1 MPVIKVRENEPFDVA
16 LRRFKRSCEK
26 AGILSE
32 VRSREFYEKPTT
44 IRKRAKAS
52 AVKRHAKKLSA
63 KRTSYP
69 PVLIKGSCRVAEGST
84 QDQQKLAMLAK
95 DKARLGAIRL
105 LMAEIKQREVDTRV
119 ELNDQDILA
128 VVTKMVKQRRDS
140 ISQFEAAGRQDLADK
155 ESAEIVVLQEFL
167 PQQLTAAEIAAL
179 IEQAIAESGAA
190 VMADMGKVMAVLKP
204 KIQGRADVGAV
215 SAQVKTRLA

>member
-1 MPVIKVRENEPFDVA
+1 MSLKDQ
-16 LRRFKRSCEK
+16 LK
-26 AGILSE
+26 
-32 VRSREFYEKPTT
+32 
-44 IRKRAKAS
+44 
-52 AVKRHAKKLSA
+52 
-63 KRTSYP
+63 
-69 PVLIKGSCRVAEGST
+69 
-84 QDQQKLAMLAK
+84 DQQKLAMLAK

-105 LMAEIKQREVDTRV
+105 LMAEIKQREVDTRI
-119 ELNDQDILA
+119 ELNDEDILA
-128 VVTKMVKQRRDS
+128 VVTKMVKQRRYS

-167 PQQLTAAEIAAL
+167 PQQLTADEIAAL
-179 IEQAIAESGAA
+179 IEQAITESGAA

>member
-1 MPVIKVRENEPFDVA
+1 MSLKDQ
-16 LRRFKRSCEK
+16 LK
-26 AGILSE
+26 
-32 VRSREFYEKPTT
+32 
-44 IRKRAKAS
+44 
-52 AVKRHAKKLSA
+52 
-63 KRTSYP
+63 
-69 PVLIKGSCRVAEGST
+69 
-84 QDQQKLAMLAK
+84 DQQKLAMLAK

-119 ELNDQDILA
+119 ELDDQEILA

-155 ESAEIVVLQEFL
+155 ESAKIVVLQEFL

-179 IEQAIAESGAA
+179 IEQAIAQSGAA

>member
-1 MPVIKVRENEPFDVA
+1 MSLKDQ
-16 LRRFKRSCEK
+16 LK
-26 AGILSE
+26 
-32 VRSREFYEKPTT
+32 
-44 IRKRAKAS
+44 
-52 AVKRHAKKLSA
+52 
-63 KRTSYP
+63 
-69 PVLIKGSCRVAEGST
+69 
-84 QDQQKLAMLAK
+84 DQQKLAMLAK

-105 LMAEIKQREVDTRV
+105 LMAEIKQREVDTRI
-119 ELNDQDILA
+119 ELNDEDILA

-140 ISQFEAAGRQDLADK
+140 ISQFEAAGRHDLADK

-167 PQQLTAAEIAAL
+167 PQQLTADEIAAL
-179 IEQAIAESGAA
+179 IEQAITESGAA

>member
-1 MPVIKVRENEPFDVA
+1 MSLKDQ
-16 LRRFKRSCEK
+16 LK
-26 AGILSE
+26 
-32 VRSREFYEKPTT
+32 
-44 IRKRAKAS
+44 
-52 AVKRHAKKLSA
+52 
-63 KRTSYP
+63 
-69 PVLIKGSCRVAEGST
+69 
-84 QDQQKLAMLAK
+84 DQQKLAMLAR
-95 DKARLGAIRL
+95 DKARLGTIRL

-119 ELNDQDILA
+119 QLNDEEILA

-167 PQQLTAAEIAAL
+167 PQQLTADEIAAL
-179 IEQAIAESGAA
+179 IEQAITESGAA

>member
-1 MPVIKVRENEPFDVA
+1 MKDR
-16 LRRFKRSCEK
+16 LK
-26 AGILSE
+26 
-32 VRSREFYEKPTT
+32 
-44 IRKRAKAS
+44 
-52 AVKRHAKKLSA
+52 
-63 KRTSYP
+63 
-69 PVLIKGSCRVAEGST
+69 
-84 QDQQKLAMLAK
+84 DQQKLAMLAK

-119 ELNDQDILA
+119 ELNDEDILA

-155 ESAEIVVLQEFL
+155 ESAEILVLQEFL
-167 PQQLTAAEIAAL
+167 PQQLTAEEIAVL
-179 IEQAIAESGAA
+179 IEQAITESGAA

>member
-1 MPVIKVRENEPFDVA
+1 MSLKDQ
-16 LRRFKRSCEK
+16 LK
-26 AGILSE
+26 
-32 VRSREFYEKPTT
+32 
-44 IRKRAKAS
+44 
-52 AVKRHAKKLSA
+52 
-63 KRTSYP
+63 
-69 PVLIKGSCRVAEGST
+69 
-84 QDQQKLAMLAK
+84 DQQKLAMLAK

-105 LMAEIKQREVDTRV
+105 LMAEIKQREVDTRI
-119 ELNDQDILA
+119 ELNDEDILA

-140 ISQFEAAGRQDLADK
+140 INQFEAAGRQDLADK

-167 PQQLTAAEIAAL
+167 PQQLTADEIAAL
-179 IEQAIAESGAA
+179 IEQAITESGAA

>member
-1 MPVIKVRENEPFDVA
+1 MSLKDQ
-16 LRRFKRSCEK
+16 LK
-26 AGILSE
+26 
-32 VRSREFYEKPTT
+32 
-44 IRKRAKAS
+44 
-52 AVKRHAKKLSA
+52 
-63 KRTSYP
+63 
-69 PVLIKGSCRVAEGST
+69 
-84 QDQQKLAMLAK
+84 DQQKLAMLAK
-95 DKARLGAIRL
+95 DKQRLGAIRL

-119 ELNDQDILA
+119 ELDDQDILA

-155 ESAEIVVLQEFL
+155 ESAEITVLQEFL

>member
-1 MPVIKVRENEPFDVA
+1 MSLKDQ
-16 LRRFKRSCEK
+16 LK
-26 AGILSE
+26 
-32 VRSREFYEKPTT
+32 
-44 IRKRAKAS
+44 
-52 AVKRHAKKLSA
+52 
-63 KRTSYP
+63 
-69 PVLIKGSCRVAEGST
+69 
-84 QDQQKLAMLAK
+84 DQQKLAMLAR

-105 LMAEIKQREVDTRV
+105 LMAEIKQREVDTRI
-119 ELNDQDILA
+119 ELNDEDILA

-167 PQQLTAAEIAAL
+167 PQQLTADQIAAL
-179 IEQAIAESGAA
+179 IEQAITESGAA

>member
-1 MPVIKVRENEPFDVA
+1 VSLKDQ
-16 LRRFKRSCEK
+16 LK
-26 AGILSE
+26 
-32 VRSREFYEKPTT
+32 
-44 IRKRAKAS
+44 
-52 AVKRHAKKLSA
+52 
-63 KRTSYP
+63 
-69 PVLIKGSCRVAEGST
+69 
-84 QDQQKLAMLAK
+84 DQQKLAMLAR

-105 LMAEIKQREVDTRV
+105 LMAEIKQREVDSRI
-119 ELNDQDILA
+119 ELNDEDILA

-167 PQQLTAAEIAAL
+167 PQQLTADDIAAL
-179 IEQAIAESGAA
+179 IEQAITESGAA

-215 SAQVKTRLA
+215 SAQVKTCLA

>member
-1 MPVIKVRENEPFDVA
+1 MSLKDQ
-16 LRRFKRSCEK
+16 LK
-26 AGILSE
+26 
-32 VRSREFYEKPTT
+32 
-44 IRKRAKAS
+44 
-52 AVKRHAKKLSA
+52 
-63 KRTSYP
+63 
-69 PVLIKGSCRVAEGST
+69 
-84 QDQQKLAMLAK
+84 DQQKLAMLAK

-167 PQQLTAAEIAAL
+167 PQQLTALEIAAL

>member
-1 MPVIKVRENEPFDVA
+1 MSLKDQ
-16 LRRFKRSCEK
+16 LK
-26 AGILSE
+26 
-32 VRSREFYEKPTT
+32 
-44 IRKRAKAS
+44 
-52 AVKRHAKKLSA
+52 
-63 KRTSYP
+63 
-69 PVLIKGSCRVAEGST
+69 
-84 QDQQKLAMLAK
+84 DQQKLAMLAK

-119 ELNDQDILA
+119 ELDDQEILA

-167 PQQLTAAEIAAL
+167 PQQLTADEIAAL

>member
-1 MPVIKVRENEPFDVA
+1 MSLKDQ
-16 LRRFKRSCEK
+16 LK
-26 AGILSE
+26 
-32 VRSREFYEKPTT
+32 
-44 IRKRAKAS
+44 
-52 AVKRHAKKLSA
+52 
-63 KRTSYP
+63 
-69 PVLIKGSCRVAEGST
+69 
-84 QDQQKLAMLAK
+84 DQQKLAMLAK

-119 ELNDQDILA
+119 ELNDEDILA

-155 ESAEIVVLQEFL
+155 ESAEILVLQEFL
-167 PQQLTAAEIAAL
+167 PQQLTAEEIAVL
-179 IEQAIAESGAA
+179 IEQAIIESGAA

>member
-1 MPVIKVRENEPFDVA
+1 MSLKDQ
-16 LRRFKRSCEK
+16 LK
-26 AGILSE
+26 
-32 VRSREFYEKPTT
+32 
-44 IRKRAKAS
+44 
-52 AVKRHAKKLSA
+52 
-63 KRTSYP
+63 
-69 PVLIKGSCRVAEGST
+69 
-84 QDQQKLAMLAK
+84 DQQKLAMLAK

-105 LMAEIKQREVDTRV
+105 LMAEIKQREVDTRI
-119 ELNDQDILA
+119 ELNDEDILA

-155 ESAEIVVLQEFL
+155 ESAEIAVLQEFL
-167 PQQLTAAEIAAL
+167 PQQLTADEIAAL
-179 IEQAIAESGAA
+179 IEQAITESGAA

>member
-1 MPVIKVRENEPFDVA
+1 MSLKDQ
-16 LRRFKRSCEK
+16 LK
-26 AGILSE
+26 
-32 VRSREFYEKPTT
+32 
-44 IRKRAKAS
+44 
-52 AVKRHAKKLSA
+52 
-63 KRTSYP
+63 
-69 PVLIKGSCRVAEGST
+69 
-84 QDQQKLAMLAK
+84 DQQKLAMLAK

-119 ELNDQDILA
+119 ELNDEDILA

-140 ISQFEAAGRQDLADK
+140 ISQFAAAGRQDLADK
-155 ESAEIVVLQEFL
+155 ESAEILVLQEFL
-167 PQQLTAAEIAAL
+167 PQQLTAEEIAVL
-179 IEQAIAESGAA
+179 IEQAITESGAA

>member
-1 MPVIKVRENEPFDVA
+1 MSLKDQ
-16 LRRFKRSCEK
+16 LK
-26 AGILSE
+26 
-32 VRSREFYEKPTT
+32 
-44 IRKRAKAS
+44 
-52 AVKRHAKKLSA
+52 
-63 KRTSYP
+63 
-69 PVLIKGSCRVAEGST
+69 
-84 QDQQKLAMLAK
+84 DQQKLAMLAR

-105 LMAEIKQREVDTRV
+105 LMAEIKQREVDTRI
-119 ELNDQDILA
+119 ELNDEDILA

-167 PQQLTAAEIAAL
+167 PQQLTADEIAAL
-179 IEQAIAESGAA
+179 IEQAITESGAA

>member
-1 MPVIKVRENEPFDVA
+1 MSLKDQ
-16 LRRFKRSCEK
+16 LK
-26 AGILSE
+26 
-32 VRSREFYEKPTT
+32 
-44 IRKRAKAS
+44 
-52 AVKRHAKKLSA
+52 
-63 KRTSYP
+63 
-69 PVLIKGSCRVAEGST
+69 
-84 QDQQKLAMLAK
+84 DQQKLAMLAR
-95 DKARLGAIRL
+95 DKARLGTIRL

-119 ELNDQDILA
+119 ELNDEDILA

-155 ESAEIVVLQEFL
+155 ESAEILVLQEFL
-167 PQQLTAAEIAAL
+167 PQQLTAEEIAVL
-179 IEQAIAESGAA
+179 IEQAITESGAA

>member
-1 MPVIKVRENEPFDVA
+1 MSLKDQ
-16 LRRFKRSCEK
+16 LK
-26 AGILSE
+26 
-32 VRSREFYEKPTT
+32 
-44 IRKRAKAS
+44 
-52 AVKRHAKKLSA
+52 
-63 KRTSYP
+63 
-69 PVLIKGSCRVAEGST
+69 
-84 QDQQKLAMLAK
+84 DQQKLAMLAK

-105 LMAEIKQREVDTRV
+105 LMAEIKQREVDTRI
-119 ELNDQDILA
+119 ELNDEDILA

-167 PQQLTAAEIAAL
+167 PQQLTADEIAAL
-179 IEQAIAESGAA
+179 IEQAITESGAA
-190 VMADMGKVMAVLKP
+190 AMADMGKVMAVLKP

>member
-1 MPVIKVRENEPFDVA
+1 MSLKDQ
-16 LRRFKRSCEK
+16 LK
-26 AGILSE
+26 
-32 VRSREFYEKPTT
+32 
-44 IRKRAKAS
+44 
-52 AVKRHAKKLSA
+52 
-63 KRTSYP
+63 
-69 PVLIKGSCRVAEGST
+69 
-84 QDQQKLAMLAK
+84 DQQKLAMLAK

-105 LMAEIKQREVDTRV
+105 LMAEIKQREVDSRI
-119 ELNDQDILA
+119 ELNDEDILA

-155 ESAEIVVLQEFL
+155 ESAEILVLQEFL
-167 PQQLTAAEIAAL
+167 PQQLTAEEIAVL
-179 IEQAIAESGAA
+179 IEQAITESGAA

>member
-1 MPVIKVRENEPFDVA
+1 VSLKDQ
-16 LRRFKRSCEK
+16 LK
-26 AGILSE
+26 
-32 VRSREFYEKPTT
+32 
-44 IRKRAKAS
+44 
-52 AVKRHAKKLSA
+52 
-63 KRTSYP
+63 
-69 PVLIKGSCRVAEGST
+69 
-84 QDQQKLAMLAK
+84 DQQKLAMLAK

-105 LMAEIKQREVDTRV
+105 LMAEIKQREVDTRI
-119 ELNDQDILA
+119 ELNDEDILV

-167 PQQLTAAEIAAL
+167 PQQLTADEIAAL
-179 IEQAIAESGAA
+179 IEQAITESGAA

>member
-1 MPVIKVRENEPFDVA
+1 MSLKDQ
-16 LRRFKRSCEK
+16 LK
-26 AGILSE
+26 
-32 VRSREFYEKPTT
+32 
-44 IRKRAKAS
+44 
-52 AVKRHAKKLSA
+52 
-63 KRTSYP
+63 
-69 PVLIKGSCRVAEGST
+69 
-84 QDQQKLAMLAK
+84 DQQKLAMLAR

-105 LMAEIKQREVDTRV
+105 LMAEIKQREVDARI
-119 ELNDQDILA
+119 ELNDEDILA

-167 PQQLTAAEIAAL
+167 PQQLNADEIAAL
-179 IEQAIAESGAA
+179 IEQAITESGAA

>member
-1 MPVIKVRENEPFDVA
+1 MSLKDQ
-16 LRRFKRSCEK
+16 LK
-26 AGILSE
+26 
-32 VRSREFYEKPTT
+32 
-44 IRKRAKAS
+44 
-52 AVKRHAKKLSA
+52 
-63 KRTSYP
+63 
-69 PVLIKGSCRVAEGST
+69 
-84 QDQQKLAMLAK
+84 DQQKLAMLAR

-105 LMAEIKQREVDTRV
+105 LMAEIKQREVDTRI
-119 ELNDQDILA
+119 ELNDEDILA

>member
-1 MPVIKVRENEPFDVA
+1 VSLKDQ
-16 LRRFKRSCEK
+16 LK
-26 AGILSE
+26 
-32 VRSREFYEKPTT
+32 
-44 IRKRAKAS
+44 
-52 AVKRHAKKLSA
+52 
-63 KRTSYP
+63 
-69 PVLIKGSCRVAEGST
+69 
-84 QDQQKLAMLAK
+84 DQQKLAMLAK

-105 LMAEIKQREVDTRV
+105 LMAEIKQREIDTRV

>member
-1 MPVIKVRENEPFDVA
+1 MSLKDQ
-16 LRRFKRSCEK
+16 LK
-26 AGILSE
+26 
-32 VRSREFYEKPTT
+32 
-44 IRKRAKAS
+44 
-52 AVKRHAKKLSA
+52 
-63 KRTSYP
+63 
-69 PVLIKGSCRVAEGST
+69 
-84 QDQQKLAMLAK
+84 DQQKLAMLAR
-95 DKARLGAIRL
+95 DKTRLGAIRL
-105 LMAEIKQREVDTRV
+105 LMAEIKQREVDSRI
-119 ELNDQDILA
+119 ELNDEDILA

-167 PQQLTAAEIAAL
+167 PQQLTADEIAAL
-179 IEQAIAESGAA
+179 IEQAITESGAA

>member
-1 MPVIKVRENEPFDVA
+1 MSLKDQ
-16 LRRFKRSCEK
+16 LK
-26 AGILSE
+26 
-32 VRSREFYEKPTT
+32 
-44 IRKRAKAS
+44 
-52 AVKRHAKKLSA
+52 
-63 KRTSYP
+63 
-69 PVLIKGSCRVAEGST
+69 
-84 QDQQKLAMLAK
+84 DQQKLAMLAR

-105 LMAEIKQREVDTRV
+105 LMAEIKQREVDTRI
-119 ELNDQDILA
+119 ELNDEDILA

-167 PQQLTAAEIAAL
+167 PQQLTADEIVAL
-179 IEQAIAESGAA
+179 IEQAITESGAA

>member
-1 MPVIKVRENEPFDVA
+1 MSLKDQ
-16 LRRFKRSCEK
+16 LK
-26 AGILSE
+26 
-32 VRSREFYEKPTT
+32 
-44 IRKRAKAS
+44 
-52 AVKRHAKKLSA
+52 
-63 KRTSYP
+63 
-69 PVLIKGSCRVAEGST
+69 
-84 QDQQKLAMLAK
+84 DQQKLAMLAR

-105 LMAEIKQREVDTRV
+105 LMAEVKQREVDTRI
-119 ELNDQDILA
+119 ELNDEDILA

-155 ESAEIVVLQEFL
+155 ESAEILVLQEFL
-167 PQQLTAAEIAAL
+167 PQQLTADEIAAL
-179 IEQAIAESGAA
+179 IEQAITESGAA

>member
-1 MPVIKVRENEPFDVA
+1 MSLKDQ
-16 LRRFKRSCEK
+16 LK
-26 AGILSE
+26 
-32 VRSREFYEKPTT
+32 
-44 IRKRAKAS
+44 
-52 AVKRHAKKLSA
+52 
-63 KRTSYP
+63 
-69 PVLIKGSCRVAEGST
+69 
-84 QDQQKLAMLAK
+84 DQQKLAMLAK
-95 DKARLGAIRL
+95 DKQRLGAIRL

-119 ELNDQDILA
+119 ELDDQDILA

-167 PQQLTAAEIAAL
+167 PQQLTQAEIAAL

>member
-1 MPVIKVRENEPFDVA
+1 MSLKDQ
-16 LRRFKRSCEK
+16 LK
-26 AGILSE
+26 
-32 VRSREFYEKPTT
+32 
-44 IRKRAKAS
+44 
-52 AVKRHAKKLSA
+52 
-63 KRTSYP
+63 
-69 PVLIKGSCRVAEGST
+69 
-84 QDQQKLAMLAK
+84 DQQKLAMLAK

-105 LMAEIKQREVDTRV
+105 LMAEIKQREVDTRI
-119 ELNDQDILA
+119 ELNDEDILA

-140 ISQFEAAGRQDLADK
+140 ISQFEAASRQDLADK

-167 PQQLTAAEIAAL
+167 PQQLTAEEIAAL
-179 IEQAIAESGAA
+179 IEQAITESGAA

>member
-1 MPVIKVRENEPFDVA
+1 MSLKDQ
-16 LRRFKRSCEK
+16 LK
-26 AGILSE
+26 
-32 VRSREFYEKPTT
+32 
-44 IRKRAKAS
+44 
-52 AVKRHAKKLSA
+52 
-63 KRTSYP
+63 
-69 PVLIKGSCRVAEGST
+69 
-84 QDQQKLAMLAK
+84 DQQKLAMLAK

-105 LMAEIKQREVDTRV
+105 LMAEIKQREVDTRI
-119 ELNDQDILA
+119 ELNDEDILA

-155 ESAEIVVLQEFL
+155 ESAEILVLQEFL
-167 PQQLTAAEIAAL
+167 PQQLTADEIAAL
-179 IEQAIAESGAA
+179 IEQAITESGAA